1 MPGRAAVESPRD
13 PACPLRIRGRCR
25 VFSKT
30 RSVHDCSLGHH
41 RLWRAFDRVRN
52 LGDPVRDVGGCRLT
66 ENAGDRSRDR
76 RRGAGV
82 SQAPIHDYRGGGRR
96 RLRRAVDPA
105 RRTCRDR
112 LLDRRGAF
120 RRGRLH
126 RHERLGARECP
137 HCAGGHEVAQRRPR
151 HLVQGGRHH
160 RHAGRRSRAARRR
173 ALLLVPDR
181 PAWACAGKPHRH
193 RCAGRAVV
201 RRVADLDLRPSRRRH
216 LHQGR
221 RRRRRPRRQGRGRHP
236 GGRSA
241 QPGDH
246 RRQRGRQ
253 RRRLR
258 RHGRGPVR
266 DLRGDGGRHDG
277 ARRDLLRRPASAFLG
292 DALSAR
298 HLRRLHRDLDHRHLL
313 REARR
318 QRLDHGRTLQ
328 GPDRRRRAVDRR
340 PVDRDAVHPA
350 EWIRRARHRGRHAD
364 YRQEPVHLRRAR
376 PGRAPV

>member
-1 MPGRAAVESPRD
+1 MPGRAAVESPRGS
-13 PACPLRIRGRCR
+13 ARPLRIRGRCR

-30 RSVHDCSLGHH
+30 RSVHDCSMGHH
-41 RLWRAFDRVRN
+41 RLWRAFDRLRD
-52 LGDPVRDVGGCRLT
+52 LGDPVRDVGGCRIT
-66 ENAGDRSRDR
+66 ENAGDRGRDRRRRAGLSQAPVHDHRDR
-76 RRGAGV
+76 RRG
-82 SQAPIHDYRGGGRR
+82 

-112 LLDRRGAF
+112 LPDRCGAF

-126 RHERLGARECP
+126 RHERLGARERP
-137 HCAGGHEVAQRRPR
+137 HRAGRHEVSRRRPR
-151 HLVQGGRHH
+151 YLVQGGRHH
-160 RHAGRRSRAARRR
+160 RHAGRGPRAARRR

-181 PAWACAGKPHRH
+181 PARPRAGKPHGDRL
-193 RCAGRAVV
+193 AGGALV
-201 RRVADLDLRPSRRRH
+201 RRLADLDLRPSRRRH

-258 RHGRGPVR
+258 RHGRRPVR
-266 DLRGDGGRHDG
+266 DLRGDRRRHDG
-277 ARRDLLRRPASAFLG
+277 ARRDLLRRPAGALVR

-298 HLRRLHRDLDHRHLL
+298 HLRRLHRDLDHRHVL
-313 REARR
+313 RQARR
-318 QRLDHGRTLQ
+318 QRLDHGRALQ
-328 GPDRRRRAVDRR
+328 GPDRGRRALDRR

-350 EWIRRARHRGRHAD
+350 ERVRRARHRGRHA
-364 YRQEPVHLRRAR
+364 RSPAGTCSSAAFSAWSS
-376 PGRAPV
+376 PA